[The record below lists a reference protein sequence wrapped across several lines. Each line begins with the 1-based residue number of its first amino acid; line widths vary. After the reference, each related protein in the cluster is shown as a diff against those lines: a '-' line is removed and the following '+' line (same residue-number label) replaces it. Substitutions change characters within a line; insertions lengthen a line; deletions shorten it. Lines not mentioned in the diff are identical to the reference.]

1 MGRNTFRADLN
12 QGAEDK
18 AAYTKFDATVE
29 RLSAQ
34 GGGVISIYYHPN
46 EFVTTEFWDAVNFA
60 RGVNPGREAWVR
72 PHRRTAAESERCY
85 GVLRHFVQ
93 HMKSQA
99 DVRFVT
105 AKDLP
110 GIYQNAIPRAVDRK
124 AVAGQLREKIVFADV
139 QGQTL
144 SPADMLVALL
154 GRNPQIVDGPTAQ
167 GVTTYAKPSIP
178 AAAFEK
184 AKLDA
189 ADFVVQTHRLPNEVF
204 VGAETLSLA
213 DFAATLAGSVLNA
226 GDSVPVVR
234 GRIGFEPYFASDP
247 RKPFT
252 WPIHT
257 ENFSGAHLLELGRLQ
272 GWTLKPARLAEGR

>member
-1 MGRNTFRADLN
+1 
-12 QGAEDK
+12 
-18 AAYTKFDATVE
+18 
-29 RLSAQ
+29 
-34 GGGVISIYYHPN
+34 
-46 EFVTTEFWDAVNFA
+46 VTTEFWDAVNFA
-60 RGVNPGREAWVR
+60 RGANPGREAWVR

-154 GRNPQIVDGPTAQ
+154 GLNPQIVDGPTAQ
-167 GVTTYAKPSIP
+167 GVTTYAKTSIP

-189 ADFVVQTHRLPNEVF
+189 ADFVVHTHRLPSEVF
-204 VGAETLSLA
+204 VGAEALSLA
-213 DFAATLAGSVLNA
+213 DFAATLAGSVLDA
-226 GDSVPVVR
+226 GNGVPVVR
-234 GRIGFEPYFASDP
+234 GRIGFEGYFASDP

-252 WPIHT
+252 WPIHF
-257 ENFSGAHLLELGRLQ
+257 ESFSGAHLLELGRLQ